1 MIHELSIQ
9 RIKKEILNVSQF
21 YDPWG
26 VDTLVAGQALQGLLL
41 SHFSRHRLV
50 CLSPV
55 DRDVGRDVKRDPWAQ
70 GMTRNG

>member
-1 MIHELSIQ
+1 MIHAQSIQ
-9 RIKKEILNVSQF
+9 RIEKENLNVLQC

-26 VDTLVAGQALQGLLL
+26 VGTLFAGQALQGLLL

-55 DRDVGRDVKRDPWAQ
+55 DRDVGRHVKRDTWAQ
-70 GMTRNG
+70 AMTRNG

>member
-1 MIHELSIQ
+1 MIHELSIK
-9 RIKKEILNVSQF
+9 RIEKEILNVSQS
-21 YDPWG
+21 YDSWRVG
-26 VDTLVAGQALQGLLL
+26 TLVAGQALQGLLL

-70 GMTRNG
+70 AMTRNG